1 MTVLVTDTRTS
12 PDGADSTT
20 GWTGSATPVLFTTDP
35 NPVELTG
42 SIGMAVST
50 STDNLYFTIAAAD
63 LTDTLV
69 YVWVLANG
77 TMDTLVNGGIALQL
91 YDGTDGIGYH
101 LAGSDVAAFRHADG
115 PVGWQCLLL
124 DTSVLPANATAYS
137 GVVANL
143 TLTAVTGIGSG
154 FKTLSKALGGASNCF
169 TDILRYGNDGLIIT
183 TGTVG
188 LPGTFDEIAIDDRSD
203 TNGKAYGIMRELGA
217 GLYGLQGPLTFGD
230 NVGVVATYFADTN
243 ATLAFEDRSIGLLK
257 YYINIVGNAT
267 GSTTFKLGTKTGTT
281 GGSNGCTLSC
291 PAGVGATFDATDI
304 DLQFCL
310 IYGSTLSGF
319 ENGITFSINATNA
332 PNHEIFATTF
342 AGNGQVEPGLTIF
355 KNNIIATS
363 TDATGSLLLP
373 SSTTNMADLSFISDG
388 TGHAILITTAGTY
401 TFTNY
406 TYSGFGATT
415 TTDAVVYN
423 NSGGA
428 VTINVV
434 GGDVPTYLNGVA
446 ATTTVVASF
455 DLTLTNIPTGVKV
468 TIVNSSTRAELQHT
482 VSTGVDIIYT
492 HGGGEIVDILL
503 NSLLYDPNLSDIYAI
518 TLDTADQSIKF
529 QLLNDLNYDN
539 P

>member
-20 GWTGSATPVLFTTDP
+20 GWTGSSTPNLFTTDP

-50 STDNLYFTIAAAD
+50 STDNLYFTITAAD

-91 YDGTDGIGYH
+91 NDGTDAIGYH
-101 LAGSDVAAFRHADG
+101 LAGSDVAAFRHAEG

-124 DTSVLPANATAYS
+124 DTSTLPINATAYA

-188 LPGTFDEIAIDDRSD
+188 APGVFDEIAIDDRSD
-203 TNGKAYGIMRELGA
+203 TDGKAYGIMRELGA

-230 NVGVVATYFADTN
+230 TVGTVATYFADTN

-281 GGSNGCTLSC
+281 GGSNGCTISC
-291 PAGVGATFDATDI
+291 PAGVGASFDASDI

-319 ENGITFSINATNA
+319 ENGITFSIDATNA

-342 AGNGQVEPGLTIF
+342 AGNGQIEPGLTIF

-363 TDATGSLLLP
+363 TEATGSILLP
-373 SSTTNMADLSFISDG
+373 TSTTNMSDLSFISDG

-406 TYSGFGATT
+406 TYSGFGATA

-423 NSGGA
+423 NSGGP

-434 GGDVPTYLNGVA
+434 GGDVPTYLNGAA

-455 DLTLTNIPTGVKV
+455 DLTLTNIPTDVKV
-468 TIVNSSTRAELQHT
+468 TIVNSSTRTELQHT

-503 NSLLYDPNLSDIYAI
+503 NSLAYDPNLSDIFNL
-518 TLDTADQSIKF
+518 TLDTADQAIKF
-529 QLLNDLNYDN
+529 QMLDDLNYDN